1 MFVGL
6 EAREVNLEDE
16 LTVLIDTK
24 KYLEI
29 FQRSSEASNC
39 AENEVY
45 QECGSKCVLGCRN
58 ASSSVGITL
67 SSDEC
72 EKTECVKGCFCKDG
86 LVRHR
91 DKCIPIAECSERN
104 GKAVGIESVVVFDAA
119 PMKIF
124 GFLRPQQCGAGGCS
138 SGSSGVGGCG
148 PGGCSVAASP
158 QNCGPKGCG
167 IYIYNHNEAINEG
180 TENNFLKKIHWT
192 LTFRSCNFSL
202 SHMYMKL

>member
-1 MFVGL
+1 MSCDPKRFSVFLGL

-45 QECGSKCVLGCRN
+45 QECGSACVLGCRN
-58 ASSSVGITL
+58 ASLAVGITL

-72 EKTECVKGCFCKDG
+72 EETECVKGCFCKEG

-104 GKAVGIESVVVFDAA
+104 GKAVDLEPVVVFDAA

-124 GFLRPQQCGAGGCS
+124 GFLRPQQCGPSGCNA
-138 SGSSGVGGCG
+138 GSS
-148 PGGCSVAASP
+148 AAAIP

-167 IYIYNHNEAINEG
+167 IHIYNHNEAINDG
-180 TENNFLKKIHWT
+180 TEKNFRKHFI
-192 LTFRSCNFSL
+192 LTNKR
-202 SHMYMKL
+202 